1 MQRVYNY
8 DPLTKTISVNKEEAE
23 TVKYIFKRYLEGYG
37 CRVICH
43 ELENKVIPNP
53 SGGKRWMETTITG
66 ILLNEKYVGD
76 LLQVKSFTLDP
87 ISKKRLDNYGESDM
101 YYIQDHHETT
111 ISREDFEAAQ
121 EILRQRG
128 RSRKPSDDKKY
139 HQLSNKYSFSS
150 KLECGFYVTTL
161 SRRACNSKTSYKK
174 VI

>member
-1 MQRVYNY
+1 
-8 DPLTKTISVNKEEAE
+8 
-23 TVKYIFKRYLEGYG
+23 
-37 CRVICH
+37 
-43 ELENKVIPNP
+43 
-53 SGGKRWMETTITG
+53 METTITG

-174 VI
+174 VIWQCIKFIKLSQKECPYCKGIEKQLIEKAFLENFKIITEGLDVDFDKFLETVE